1 MEDFLGRFLTSY
13 VLFPLIAFLLGGL
26 VFLIAKKNKLMG
38 NRKLITYALVT
49 VLILVL
55 PALTGF
61 VEQYFIPY
69 IYIALQ
75 LLYVVFGYY
84 HLKAMD
90 LFLPDFAQKPFKYEI
105 IFTLVLCIMGMAFF
119 SLVFNLCS
127 ELQYGWWASTC
138 IVPFIFISLFRKT
151 YRLYLDI
158 PLEIYKIWEYSDDRK
173 IADDSSIDTSEL
185 ILVDIELFKQI
196 GDPVPFHLS
205 VQASDTM
212 IFGNWFQRCIK
223 DHSRKYPMSRI
234 YYNDNEIPYGWIFYT
249 KPSFFLPRRYIDPDL
264 SFTDNKIKGGYTI
277 IAKRVRKEEVYS

>member
-13 VLFPLIAFLLGGL
+13 VLFPLIAFLLGGV

-249 KPSFFLPRRYIDPDL
+249 KPSFFLPRRY
-264 SFTDNKIKGGYTI
+264 
-277 IAKRVRKEEVYS
+277 

>member
-13 VLFPLIAFLLGGL
+13 VLFPLIAFLLGGV

-119 SLVFNLCS
+119 SLVFNF
-127 ELQYGWWASTC
+127 
-138 IVPFIFISLFRKT
+138 V
-151 YRLYLDI
+151 YRGLM
-158 PLEIYKIWEYSDDRK
+158 
-173 IADDSSIDTSEL
+173 ADAYQ
-185 ILVDIELFKQI
+185 K
-196 GDPVPFHLS
+196 LS
-205 VQASDTM
+205 VFLETFRSFLYRCSGKHTVC
-212 IFGNWFQRCIK
+212 IWIYHWKFIRYGNIRMTG
-223 DHSRKYPMSRI
+223 RLRM
-234 YYNDNEIPYGWIFYT
+234 T
-249 KPSFFLPRRYIDPDL
+249 
-264 SFTDNKIKGGYTI
+264 
-277 IAKRVRKEEVYS
+277 AV